1 MHTHLSDSLEQKSRR
16 VPRSHPAGQITGEFC
31 VTGAHKQTHDAL
43 EIVVAFQHEK
53 NRLFRIEHPT
63 CPAGENRRAT
73 NVESARNMAAAKCK
87 HHQRIDEHARVALN
101 RILVCWWRKSW
112 HAWQI
117 SKHFRSL

>member
-53 NRLFRIEHPT
+53 NRLVRIEHPT
-63 CPAGENRRAT
+63 CPDRENRRA
-73 NVESARNMAAAKCK
+73 NDVECARNMYTAKCK
-87 HHQRIDEHARVALN
+87 HSSYIEQNACLVSDRIFA
-101 RILVCWWRKSW
+101 S
-112 HAWQI
+112 
-117 SKHFRSL
+117 F